1 MGFLPA
7 VRGSTGRNL
16 PLRPQSCRLQL
27 RCLREPESWA
37 TPPPGQT
44 ADSPSPKSPRDCGNG
59 PPVCAPPSPCG
70 LVPAVRIFSF
80 KVRQSPGNQPQRS
93 CSACYSS
100 SDFQARLP
108 WLDAFSP
115 RGGAAELTWRLPGPF
130 PGTGAPGIPPQA
142 VRSSATRP
150 GTQGCPVRVLLSPQ
164 TLLLARAGPGVLP
177 HTHARG
183 REMRVRWGRSPG
195 SDKTQPG
202 GRGRPRGG
210 PVRGGRGPPAGEPR
224 SGSSPEF
231 TERVPFPKLW
241 REGQRWKG
249 RWQPGLSTLWLHDLP
264 LRFLGAGNSVFG
276 LFYIHII

>member
-70 LVPAVRIFSF
+70 LVPAIRIFSF

-115 RGGAAELTWRLPGPF
+115 RGGAAELTWRYRGPSRGRGHRESLRRRSDPLPRGRGHRDVLCEFSFLHKRCCWPEQDRVSF
-130 PGTGAPGIPPQA
+130 RTRTRVGVRCGSGGAGARGRTKLNRAAEADLGVVRFGVVEALPQE
-142 VRSSATRP
+142 SHD
-150 GTQGCPVRVLLSPQ
+150 RVLLLSLQ
-164 TLLLARAGPGVLP
+164 SVSRFLSYGEKV
-177 HTHARG
+177 
-183 REMRVRWGRSPG
+183 
-195 SDKTQPG
+195 KG
-202 GRGRPRGG
+202 GRAAGSQDCPRC
-210 PVRGGRGPPAGEPR
+210 
-224 SGSSPEF
+224 GSM
-231 TERVPFPKLW
+231 TCL
-241 REGQRWKG
+241 
-249 RWQPGLSTLWLHDLP
+249 
-264 LRFLGAGNSVFG
+264 
-276 LFYIHII
+276 